1 MKQEISILGFS
12 EACITMI
19 TDILS
24 DNNIKTKLRIVNNL
38 NRKPEKEFLHPD
50 FDMIFG
56 DYNGGEY
63 VLGVI
68 KTKEKRKLKEV
79 FKHLDEKLLI
89 ELISQD
95 SNISKTVKIGKGVI
109 INCGVI
115 IAGHTT
121 INDYVFI
128 NRNVNIGHH
137 TIIGNHSTINPGVN
151 IAGNVIIGNDCQIG
165 MGSTIIDGIKIGNNS
180 IIGAGSLVTKN
191 IPDNVV
197 AYGSPCKII
206 RVNE

>member
-19 TDILS
+19 TDILYT
-24 DNNIKTKLRIVNNL
+24 NKIFPKIKIINNL
-38 NRKPEKEFLHPD
+38 NREAEKEYLHPD
-50 FDMIFG
+50 FDMFF
-56 DYNGGEY
+56 DEYNDGEY

-79 FKHLDEKLLI
+79 FNHLNEKLLI
-89 ELISQD
+89 NLIS
-95 SNISKTVKIGKGVI
+95 NETHLSKTIGIGKGVI
-109 INCGVI
+109 INCGVT
-115 IAGHTT
+115 IAGHTK
-121 INDYVFI
+121 IKDFVFI

-137 TIIGNHSTINPGVN
+137 TIIGDYTTINPGSN

-165 MGSTIIDGIKIGNNS
+165 MGSTIIDGIKIGKNS
-180 IIGAGSLVTKN
+180 IIGAGSLVTKD

-206 RVNE
+206 RQNK